1 MKLDFKGG
9 RTALGDSSQS
19 VPQPEK
25 ALVHSPESGEP
36 RVIERRAE
44 DERLRQSET
53 LYHSLVASLP
63 QCIMRKDR
71 AGRFI
76 FVNQRFAEML
86 HASAEQVLGR
96 TDFDFYPAEMARKF
110 RADDQRVMATGEL
123 LETIEENLSANGV
136 VRDVHVLKIPVR
148 DWAGDIVGIQCVFWD
163 VTASRQAQR
172 EIQRRDELL
181 QAIMDHTPA
190 VIYMKDL
197 EGRYLYINRE
207 YEKLFNV
214 QREQTIAK
222 TDLDIFPAEYAQ
234 KFQANDRAI
243 IAAGRPRTVDE
254 KVPHGDEPHDYLS
267 VKFPVLDS
275 AGKPYALCGISTDI
289 TGRKQMETQLAERNR
304 ELRNVLAELQDARMH
319 LIQTEKLKAVG
330 TLAAGIAHEVKNP
343 LQTILLGLSGLTQTL
358 GTTCPETEERLQGM
372 REAINRA
379 NQIVRDLLDYARPDP
394 LQLVRLDLNELVRDV
409 LRLMNYTLHEAR
421 VAVVFHEETRLP
433 RLALDRQKMQ
443 QVLMNLL
450 TNSVQAME
458 QLPADRRRVEIHV
471 GREPLLSL
479 GSARGV
485 GDTTCWLPGDDLV
498 VVELSDRGTGIPAHL
513 LGRVFDPFFTTKAPG
528 RGTGLGL
535 HIVQNII
542 ALHGGTIEIGNRP
555 EGGARVRIVLNP
567 KKGRTHHEKKPHP
580 RR

>member
-1 MKLDFKGG
+1 MKLDFRFG
-9 RTALGDSSQS
+9 RTASGDSSLS

-25 ALVHSPESGEP
+25 APVHSPESGEF
-36 RVIERRAE
+36 REIERRAE

-76 FVNQRFAEML
+76 FVNQRFADML
-86 HASAEQVLGR
+86 HASPEQVLGR

-136 VRDVHVLKIPVR
+136 LRDVHVLKIPIR
-148 DWAGDIVGIQCVFWD
+148 DGAGEIVGIQCVFWD

-172 EIQRRDELL
+172 EIQRRDVLL

-214 QREQTIAK
+214 QREQTIGK
-222 TDLDIFPAEYAQ
+222 TDFDIFPPAYAQ

-243 IAAGRPRTVDE
+243 LAAGRPRSVDE
-254 KVPHGDEPHDYLS
+254 KVPHGDDPRDYLS

-289 TGRKQMETQLAERNR
+289 TGRKQMETQLAQRNR
-304 ELRNVLAELQDARMH
+304 ELRNALAELQDVRMH
-319 LIQTEKLKAVG
+319 LIQVEKLKAVG

-343 LQTILLGLSGLTQTL
+343 LQTILLGLSGLKQTL
-358 GTTCPETEERLQGM
+358 GTIGPETGERLQGM
-372 REAINRA
+372 REAIERA
-379 NQIVRDLLDYARPDP
+379 NQIVCDLLDYARPDP
-394 LQLVRLDLNELVRDV
+394 LQLRW
-409 LRLMNYTLHEAR
+409 MNYTLRDAR
-421 VAVVFHEETRLP
+421 VAVGFRGEPRLP
-433 RLALDRQKMQ
+433 RLALDRLKMQ

-458 QLPADRRRVEIHV
+458 QLPELRRRIEIHV
-471 GREPLLSL
+471 GTEPLLSL
-479 GSARGV
+479 GTARGV
-485 GDTTCWLPGDDLV
+485 GDTTCWQPGDDLV
-498 VVELSDRGTGIPAHL
+498 VVELSDGGTGIPAHL
-513 LGRVFDPFFTTKAPG
+513 LGRVFDPFFTTTAPG

-542 ALHGGTIEIGNRP
+542 ALHGGTIDISNRP
-555 EGGARVRIVLNP
+555 EGGTRVRIVLNP
-567 KKGRTHHEKKPHP
+567 KKNRTHHEKTPHP

>member
-1 MKLDFKGG
+1 MKLDFHFG
-9 RTALGDSSQS
+9 RRT
-19 VPQPEK
+19 P
-25 ALVHSPESGEP
+25 GEP
-36 RVIERRAE
+36 NQPLPPSEKGLIRSPTPEELREIKRQTEA
-44 DERLRQSET
+44 ERLRQSET

-76 FVNQRFAEML
+76 FVNQRFADML
-86 HASAEQVLGR
+86 HASPEQVLGR

-136 VRDVHVLKIPVR
+136 MRDVHVLKIPVR
-148 DWAGDIVGIQCVFWD
+148 DGAGEIVGIQCVFWD

-197 EGRYLYINRE
+197 DGRYLYINRE

-214 QREQTIAK
+214 QREQTIGK
-222 TDLDIFPAEYAQ
+222 TDFDIFPPAYAQ
-234 KFQANDRAI
+234 RFQANDRAI
-243 IAAGRPRTVDE
+243 LAAGQPRTVDE
-254 KVPHGDEPHDYLS
+254 RVPHGDDPRDYLS
-267 VKFPVLDS
+267 VKFPVLDG

-289 TGRKQMETQLAERNR
+289 TGRKQIETQLAQRNR
-304 ELRNVLAELQDARMH
+304 ELRNALAELQDARMH

-343 LQTILLGLSGLTQTL
+343 LQTILLGLSGLKQTL
-358 GTTCPETEERLQGM
+358 GTTCPETGERLQGM
-372 REAINRA
+372 REAIDRA
-379 NQIVRDLLDYARPDP
+379 NQIVCDLLDYARPDP
-394 LQLVRLDLNELVRDV
+394 LQLVRTDLNELIRDV
-409 LRLMNYTLHEAR
+409 LRLMNYTLQDAR
-421 VAVVFHEETRLP
+421 VAVVLHENPRVP

-450 TNSVQAME
+450 SNSVQAME

-471 GREPLLSL
+471 GTEPLLSL
-479 GSARGV
+479 GTARGL

-498 VVELSDRGTGIPAHL
+498 VVELNDCGTGIPAHL

-535 HIVQNII
+535 HIVQNIV
-542 ALHGGTIEIGNRP
+542 ALHGGTIDIGNRP
-555 EGGARVRIVLNP
+555 EGGTRVRIVLNP
-567 KKGRTHHEKKPHP
+567 KKGRTHHEKTPHP